1 MGPPFPQYNAR
12 PPPPGPNMSPTADM
26 ARSQSSP
33 SERMLSPGYAQ
44 QPEPPF
50 PSSPMTHRGP
60 PEQRLSP
67 LPQAGSPVGGG
78 QPGGPPFP
86 AFRQSPAGSPNG
98 AYGPPTPVSAG
109 SDGAPRSRSTEPVTP
124 GGSLMPSAAFA
135 EVRQRAISTFDP
147 ASGTST
153 PPEEVT
159 DLTPPPSPS
168 AEQDP
173 AALSGPAEITAQ
185 MKCKVFLKR
194 NHAQWKSIGP
204 ARLKLYHQQSTNVKQ
219 IVVESDGSSKTML
232 ISTIVLTDGVERV
245 GKTGVAIEISD
256 QGRRTSVSMLA
267 LGVVAIADLLSLATF
282 PPLQR
287 RHLHDPA
294 PQRAECRRP
303 VRQPSRRN
311 EPRPVIRLSAAANLS
326 SLSSSSCPSWALEVA
341 LLSPP
346 VNANFADPAVLRDPC
361 RRPTPA
367 VARACGSLSSLP
379 QALVSRQ
386 AVGPSCFLPSVSL
399 APCNLMLPTR
409 VASWATVA

>member
-1 MGPPFPQYNAR
+1 
-12 PPPPGPNMSPTADM
+12 MSPTADM

-33 SERMLSPGYAQ
+33 LERMPGPGYAQ
-44 QPEPPF
+44 HEAPLPP
-50 PSSPMTHRGP
+50 PPMMQRGP
-60 PEQRLSP
+60 PERLSP
-67 LPQAGSPVGGG
+67 QPHLAQPAASPIGGG
-78 QPGGPPFP
+78 SAGAPPFP

-98 AYGPPTPVSAG
+98 AYGPPTPVSFG
-109 SDGAPRSRSTEPVTP
+109 SDGAPRSRSTEPLTP

-168 AEQDP
+168 AERDP

-219 IVVESDGSSKTML
+219 IVVERDGSSKAML

-256 QGRRTSVSMLA
+256 QGRRTSVAFHACS
-267 LGVVAIADLLSLATF
+267 
-282 PPLQR
+282 
-287 RHLHDPA
+287 H
-294 PQRAECRRP
+294 
-303 VRQPSRRN
+303 RQHFD
-311 EPRPVIRLSAAANLS
+311 SAAD
-326 SLSSSSCPSWALEVA
+326 V
-341 LLSPP
+341 
-346 VNANFADPAVLRDPC
+346 
-361 RRPTPA
+361 
-367 VARACGSLSSLP
+367 
-379 QALVSRQ
+379 
-386 AVGPSCFLPSVSL
+386 
-399 APCNLMLPTR
+399 
-409 VASWATVA
+409 